1 MARRTHLTSLKQ
13 INEINLTPLIDL
25 TFLLLITFI
34 ITFPLVEQ
42 WVPLNLPKAEAKG
55 VTPDTA
61 RTISLDVD
69 KKLYLDERVITL
81 DDLAKEMTAQ
91 GKSEADI
98 TIMVRAD
105 ERIQYGEVVKVLKI
119 LHDAGIT
126 KVALVTRAE

>member
-1 MARRTHLTSLKQ
+1 MARRTYRTSLKQ

-25 TFLLLITFI
+25 TFILLITFI

-55 VTPDTA
+55 VVPDVA

-69 KKLYLDERVITL
+69 KKLYLDELVITL
-81 DDLAKEMTAQ
+81 DDLAKEMMAQ
-91 GKSEADI
+91 GKSEADV

-105 ERIQYGEVVKVLKI
+105 ERIQYGEVVKILKI
-119 LHDAGIT
+119 LHDASIT